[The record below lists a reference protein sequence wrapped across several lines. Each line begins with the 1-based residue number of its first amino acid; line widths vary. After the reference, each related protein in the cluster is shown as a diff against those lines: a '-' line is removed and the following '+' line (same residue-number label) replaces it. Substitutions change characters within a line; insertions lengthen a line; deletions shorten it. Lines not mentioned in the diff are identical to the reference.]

1 LHSRRFALQRFS
13 PNDPDHTKHADRGP
27 KVTRCKPKRSAHG
40 GSRDCTSHS
49 AHQHKRLTRFKSSRS
64 SPNGRACTQERQKV
78 QEKETRKEKET
89 QSCLRF
95 GAWGFSHYRTTALQH
110 FVDLKPPFLTVSTSA
125 CAS

>member
-40 GSRDCTSHS
+40 GSRDRSSHS
-49 AHQHKRLTRFKSSRS
+49 AHQHKRLTLSKSSRS
-64 SPNGRACTQERQKV
+64 SPSGRACTQERQKV

-95 GAWGFSHYRTTALQH
+95 GASGLGLGTFRTTALWH
-110 FVDLKPPFLTVSTSA
+110 CGTSA
-125 CAS
+125 LR